1 MWFLVLVMLTVN
13 DGYKVVE
20 VGEFYNEASCN
31 EAMMIVSSEQS
42 STSNIFICL
51 EEPKIA
57 DNNG

>member
-1 MWFLVLVMLTVN
+1 MLTVN